1 MSYDTGYGPVSLNSL
16 ADLPPVTKPVR
27 VVPGQWSWDRACDW
41 CGAAPRQQCT
51 TGSGRPAPT
60 HAARTS
66 RKTAR

>member
-1 MSYDTGYGPVSLNSL
+1 MSGYDMSLGPVCLNSL
-16 ADLPPVTKPVR
+16 ADLPPVTR
-27 VVPGQWSWDRACDW
+27 IVPGQWSWDRSCDW

-51 TGSGRPAPT
+51 TGSGKPAPT